1 MYKGSMKSRACFM
14 VGRSLAFSVRQ
25 CNAND
30 ATFFAPLS
38 EYCPLSFWS
47 IIRSSLWLLVKKGM
61 AHSTKCF
68 SWPDLFS
75 STAFRPVNIS
85 KSTTPYP
92 YTSLFDVNRPD
103 TLHETHLLPQKK
115 QILLYTYHHLHLSE
129 MPSTNV
135 QGVKVFLLVIDS
147 YA

>member
-1 MYKGSMKSRACFM
+1 MLIEEDEWIGELHKGSMKSRTSFM
-14 VGRSLAFSVRQ
+14 VGRSFGFSLRQ

-38 EYCPLSFWS
+38 EYCPSSFWS
-47 IIRSSLWLLVKKGM
+47 IMRSSLCLLVKKGM

-68 SWPDLFS
+68 SWLGLFS

-92 YTSLFDVNRPD
+92 YTSLFGVNRPD
-103 TLHETHLLPQKK
+103 TLHATHLLDYHIKK
-115 QILLYTYHHLHLSE
+115 DKHTLIILIIL
-129 MPSTNV
+129 
-135 QGVKVFLLVIDS
+135 FIF
-147 YA
+147 